1 MLSHYLDATTTILCL
16 HREDVTMY
24 NDIIFKVIFAP
35 VDRIHVTLDTNATEA
50 HNVSA
55 WLNDTI
61 FDQLHH
67 VVVGALVMFTSNVDT
82 VPAWPIGHSS
92 AQ

>member
-16 HREDVTMY
+16 HHEDVTMY
-24 NDIIFKVIFAP
+24 NNIIFKVIFAP
-35 VDRIHVTLDTNATEA
+35 ADRIHVTLDTNATEA